1 VTSLMTNAEMSQYM
15 NHFKAVMG
23 CHYDLTDPRLQGVEL

>member
-1 VTSLMTNAEMSQYM
+1 M